1 MPVSVVAA
9 WVFCAFVAIL
19 TAIQVAAIAG
29 APLGAYL
36 WGGETPGKLSPKLRR
51 SSVISVLIYLVFVVL
66 VLNRVAVLQLF
77 SGFWAG
83 FAAWVVFVF
92 ITLGLIKTINHL
104 LFVTFVDQAN
114 RQSHHQVFLLGRTAC
129 NHQRKRD

>member
-19 TAIQVAAIAG
+19 TIIQVAAIAG

-92 ITLGLIKTINHL
+92 ITLGLFSNLSSNSKREQALMLPLMLGLTLSSL
-104 LFVTFVDQAN
+104 LVA
-114 RQSHHQVFLLGRTAC
+114 LGI
-129 NHQRKRD
+129 

>member
-92 ITLGLIKTINHL
+92 ITLGLLSNLSSNSKREQALMLPLMLGLTVSSL
-104 LFVTFVDQAN
+104 LVA
-114 RQSHHQVFLLGRTAC
+114 LGI
-129 NHQRKRD
+129 